1 MIASNDVDFGEG
13 FIMAQ
18 RHEDERFMRVAL
30 GEAALAAQA
39 GEVPIGA
46 VVVYEGRVIASA
58 HNRRE
63 IDEDPSA
70 HAEFA
75 ALLEASRALG
85 RWRLTG
91 CTVYVTLEPC
101 LMCAGLMVNAR
112 IDRCVFGA
120 PDPKGG
126 AVGSLYDVSRD
137 NRLNHA
143 FEVTS
148 GVLQD
153 ECAGVLQDF
162 FSQLR
167 DRTHTSAQV
176 REEEGLLTCC
186 CESVHEKVPGP
197 RVLLAIDSFKG
208 CATSAQIEEWVAEG
222 VCHASP
228 GAQIERIPI
237 ADGGEGTCDAIYRS
251 LGGELAEV
259 EVEGPLG
266 HPCQAR
272 YLFVEDAGASG
283 PFAVIELAQADG
295 ITQSPCTYDAALD
308 ASTFGV
314 GQLMLHALERGA
326 TSLYIGLGGSA
337 STDGG
342 AGLLMALGAQLL
354 DDAGRQIG
362 RGLRGLENLAS
373 IDLSAALERLR
384 NVSVSIL
391 NDVTNPLVGARGA
404 ARIFGPQK
412 GLCAQGAPADALD
425 RADERL
431 IRYGGL
437 LTQARDAHDGS
448 DLQVGDPGARPR
460 SLVAVP
466 GAGAAGGTGAA
477 LLALGACMSSGIE
490 TMLDLVGFDVAASRA
505 DLVITGEGNMDNQTA
520 AGKAPVGVA
529 KRAKRAG
536 KPVVAVVGGR
546 ADDIDDVF
554 RSGIDLVIPLAPRPL
569 SLEQA
574 LDPAIARENA
584 HIAGDA
590 AVRAYLL

>member
-1 MIASNDVDFGEG
+1 
-13 FIMAQ
+13 MAQ

-30 GEAALAAQA
+30 DEAALAAQA

-46 VVVYEGRVIASA
+46 VVVFEGRVIASA

-63 IDEDPSA
+63 LDKDPSA
-70 HAEFA
+70 HAEFL
-75 ALLEASRALG
+75 ALLEAARALG

-101 LMCAGLMVNAR
+101 LMCAGLMVNSR

-126 AVGSLYDVSRD
+126 AVGSLYDLSRD
-137 NRLNHA
+137 DRLNHA

-153 ECAGVLQDF
+153 ECTGLLQGF

-167 DRTHTSAQV
+167 DGTRASALS
-176 REEEGLLTCC
+176 REEELPLPCC
-186 CESVHEKVPGP
+186 CPSASEPSLGP

-208 CATSAQIEEWVAEG
+208 CATSVQIEDWVEEG
-222 VCHASP
+222 VLHAAP
-228 GAQIERIPI
+228 DAQVEKIAI
-237 ADGGEGTCDAIYRS
+237 ADGGEGTCDAAYRS
-251 LGGELAEV
+251 LGGELVEI

-266 HPCQAR
+266 SLCQAR
-272 YLFVEDAGASG
+272 YLFADDESTTE

-295 ITQSPCTYDAALD
+295 ITQSSCTYDAALD

-314 GQLMLHALERGA
+314 GQMIIHALDRGA
-326 TSLYIGLGGSA
+326 ASLYIGLGGSA

-342 AGLLMALGAQLL
+342 AGMLMALGARLL
-354 DDAGRQIG
+354 DEGGAQIC
-362 RGLRGLENLAS
+362 RGLRGLETLAS
-373 IDLSAALERLR
+373 IDLSPALERLR
-384 NVSVSIL
+384 NVSVSVL

-412 GLCAQGAPADALD
+412 GLCAHGAPADALD
-425 RADERL
+425 QADANL
-431 IRYGGL
+431 VRYGRL

-448 DLQVGDPGARPR
+448 TLQVGEVGARPR
-460 SLVAVP
+460 SLMAVP

-477 LLALGACMSSGIE
+477 LLALGARMSSGIE
-490 TMLDLVGFDVAASRA
+490 TMLDLVGFDEAAA
-505 DLVITGEGNMDNQTA
+505 HVNLVITGEGNMDNQTA

-529 KRAKRAG
+529 KRAKAAG
-536 KPVVAVVGGR
+536 KPVVAIVGGR
-546 ADDIDDVF
+546 ANDIDEVY
-554 RSGIDLVIPLAPRPL
+554 RAGIDLVVPLAPRPL
-569 SLEQA
+569 ALEYA
-574 LDPAIARENA
+574 LDPAVARENA
-584 HIAGDA
+584 RVAGDA

>member
-1 MIASNDVDFGEG
+1 
-13 FIMAQ
+13 
-18 RHEDERFMRVAL
+18 MRVAL
-30 GEAALAAQA
+30 DEAALAAQA

-46 VVVYEGRVIASA
+46 AVVFEGRVIARA

-63 IDEDPSA
+63 LDKDPSA
-70 HAEFA
+70 HAEFL
-75 ALLEASRALG
+75 ALLEAARVLG

-101 LMCAGLMVNAR
+101 LMCAGLMVNSR

-126 AVGSLYDVSRD
+126 AVGSLYDLSRD
-137 NRLNHA
+137 NRLNHG

-153 ECAGVLQDF
+153 ECSKLLQGF

-167 DRTHTSAQV
+167 DGMRASALS
-176 REEEGLLTCC
+176 REEAPLPCC
-186 CESVHEKVPGP
+186 CSCADEASSGP

-208 CATSAQIEEWVAEG
+208 CATSAQIEDWVEEG
-222 VCHASP
+222 VLHAAP
-228 GAQIERIPI
+228 GAQVEKIAI
-237 ADGGEGTCDAIYRS
+237 ADGGEGTCEAVHRS
-251 LGGELAEV
+251 LGGELV
-259 EVEGPLG
+259 ETKVEGPLG
-266 HPCQAR
+266 SLCQAR
-272 YLFVEDAGASG
+272 YLFVDDEGTTG

-295 ITQSPCTYDAALD
+295 ITQSSCTYDAALD

-314 GQLMLHALERGA
+314 GQLIVHALDRGA

-342 AGLLMALGAQLL
+342 AGLLMALGAHLF
-354 DDAGRQIG
+354 DEAGGQIG

-373 IDLSAALERLR
+373 IDLSPALERLR

-425 RADERL
+425 LADVNL
-431 IRYGGL
+431 VRYGRL
-437 LTQARDAHDGS
+437 LTQARDAHDGGA
-448 DLQVGDPGARPR
+448 LQVGEPGARPR
-460 SLVAVP
+460 SLMAVP

-477 LLALGACMSSGIE
+477 LLALGARMSSGIE
-490 TMLDLVGFDVAASRA
+490 TMLDLVGFDEVVAHAN
-505 DLVITGEGNMDNQTA
+505 LVITGEGNLDNQTA

-529 KRAKRAG
+529 KRAKAAG
-536 KPVVAVVGGR
+536 KPVVAIVGGR
-546 ADDIDDVF
+546 ANDIDEVY
-554 RSGIDLVIPLAPRPL
+554 RAGIDLVVPLVPRPL
-569 SLEQA
+569 ALECA
-574 LDPAIARENA
+574 LDPAVACENA
-584 HIAGDA
+584 RIAGDA

>member
-1 MIASNDVDFGEG
+1 
-13 FIMAQ
+13 
-18 RHEDERFMRVAL
+18 MRVAL
-30 GEAALAAQA
+30 DEAALAAQA

-46 VVVYEGRVIASA
+46 TVVFEGRVIARA

-63 IDEDPSA
+63 LDKDPSA
-70 HAEFA
+70 HAEFL
-75 ALLEASRALG
+75 ALLEAARVLG

-101 LMCAGLMVNAR
+101 LMCAGLMVNSR

-126 AVGSLYDVSRD
+126 AVGSLYDLSRD
-137 NRLNHA
+137 NRLNHG

-153 ECAGVLQDF
+153 ECSKLLQGF

-167 DRTHTSAQV
+167 DGTRASALS
-176 REEEGLLTCC
+176 REEAPLPCC
-186 CESVHEKVPGP
+186 CPNADEAQLGP

-208 CATSAQIEEWVAEG
+208 CATSAQIEDWVEEG
-222 VCHASP
+222 VLHAAP
-228 GAQIERIPI
+228 GAQVEKIAI
-237 ADGGEGTCDAIYRS
+237 ADGGEGTCEAVHRS
-251 LGGELAEV
+251 LGGELV
-259 EVEGPLG
+259 ETKVEGPLG
-266 HPCQAR
+266 SLCQAR
-272 YLFVEDAGASG
+272 YLFVDDEGTTG

-295 ITQSPCTYDAALD
+295 ITQSSCTYDAALD

-314 GQLMLHALERGA
+314 GQLIVHALDRGA

-342 AGLLMALGAQLL
+342 VGLLMALGAHLF
-354 DDAGRQIG
+354 DEAGGQIG

-373 IDLSAALERLR
+373 IDLSPALERLR

-425 RADERL
+425 LADANL
-431 IRYGGL
+431 VRYGRL
-437 LTQARDAHDGS
+437 LTQARDAHDGGA
-448 DLQVGDPGARPR
+448 LQVGEPGARPR
-460 SLVAVP
+460 SLMAVP

-477 LLALGACMSSGIE
+477 LLALGARMSSGIE
-490 TMLDLVGFDVAASRA
+490 TMLDLVGFDDAAA
-505 DLVITGEGNMDNQTA
+505 HANLIITGEGNLDNQTA

-529 KRAKRAG
+529 KRAKAAG
-536 KPVVAVVGGR
+536 KPVVAIVGGR
-546 ADDIDDVF
+546 ADDIDEVY
-554 RSGIDLVIPLAPRPL
+554 RAGIDLVVPLAPRPL
-569 SLEQA
+569 ALECA
-574 LDPAIARENA
+574 LDPAVARENA
-584 HIAGDA
+584 RIAGDA

>member
-1 MIASNDVDFGEG
+1 MC
-13 FIMAQ
+13 
-18 RHEDERFMRVAL
+18 VAL
-30 GEAALAAQA
+30 DEAALAAQA

-46 VVVYEGRVIASA
+46 VVVFEGRVIARA

-63 IDEDPSA
+63 FDKDPSA
-70 HAEFA
+70 HAEFL
-75 ALLEASRALG
+75 ALLEAARILG

-101 LMCAGLMVNAR
+101 LMCAGLMVNSR

-126 AVGSLYDVSRD
+126 AVGSLYDLSRD
-137 NRLNHA
+137 NRLNHG

-153 ECAGVLQDF
+153 ECSKLLQGF

-167 DRTHTSAQV
+167 DGTRASALS
-176 REEEGLLTCC
+176 REEAPLPCC
-186 CESVHEKVPGP
+186 CPNADEVQLGP

-208 CATSAQIEEWVAEG
+208 CATSAQIEDWVEEG
-222 VCHASP
+222 VLHAAP
-228 GAQIERIPI
+228 GAQVEKIAI
-237 ADGGEGTCDAIYRS
+237 ADGGEGTCEAVHRS
-251 LGGELAEV
+251 LGGELV
-259 EVEGPLG
+259 ETKVEGPLG
-266 HPCQAR
+266 SFCQAR
-272 YLFVEDAGASG
+272 YLFVDDEGTTG

-295 ITQSPCTYDAALD
+295 ITQSSCTYEAALD

-314 GQLMLHALERGA
+314 GQLIVHALDRGA

-342 AGLLMALGAQLL
+342 AGLLMALGARLF
-354 DDAGRQIG
+354 DEAGGQIG

-373 IDLSAALERLR
+373 IDLSPSLERLR

-425 RADERL
+425 LADANL
-431 IRYGGL
+431 VRYGRL
-437 LTQARDAHDGS
+437 LTQARDAHDGGA
-448 DLQVGDPGARPR
+448 LQVGERDARPR
-460 SLVAVP
+460 SLMAVP

-477 LLALGACMSSGIE
+477 LLALGARMSSGIE
-490 TMLDLVGFDVAASRA
+490 TMLDLVGFDEAVAHAN
-505 DLVITGEGNMDNQTA
+505 LVITGEGNLDNQTA

-529 KRAKRAG
+529 KRAKAAG
-536 KPVVAVVGGR
+536 KPVVAIVGGR
-546 ADDIDDVF
+546 ANDIDEVY
-554 RSGIDLVIPLAPRPL
+554 RAGIDLVVPLVPRPL
-569 SLEQA
+569 ALECA
-574 LDPAIARENA
+574 LDPAVACENA
-584 HIAGDA
+584 RIAGDA
-590 AVRAYLL
+590 AIRAYLL

>member
-1 MIASNDVDFGEG
+1 
-13 FIMAQ
+13 
-18 RHEDERFMRVAL
+18 MRVAL
-30 GEAALAAQA
+30 DEAALAARA

-46 VVVYEGRVIASA
+46 VVVFEGRVIARA

-63 IDEDPSA
+63 LDKDPSA
-70 HAEFA
+70 HAEFL
-75 ALLEASRALG
+75 ALLEAARVLG

-101 LMCAGLMVNAR
+101 LMCAGLMVNSR

-126 AVGSLYDVSRD
+126 AVGSLYDLSRD
-137 NRLNHA
+137 NRLNHG

-153 ECAGVLQDF
+153 ECSKLLQGF

-167 DRTHTSAQV
+167 DGTRASALS
-176 REEEGLLTCC
+176 REEAPLPCC
-186 CESVHEKVPGP
+186 CSNADEAQLGP

-208 CATSAQIEEWVAEG
+208 CATSAQIEDWVEEG
-222 VCHASP
+222 VLHAAP
-228 GAQIERIPI
+228 GAQVEKIAI
-237 ADGGEGTCDAIYRS
+237 ADGGEGTCEAVHRS
-251 LGGELAEV
+251 LGGELV
-259 EVEGPLG
+259 ETKAEGPLG
-266 HPCQAR
+266 SLCQAR
-272 YLFVEDAGASG
+272 YLFVDDDGTTG

-295 ITQSPCTYDAALD
+295 ITQSSCTYDAALD

-314 GQLMLHALERGA
+314 GQLIVHALDRGA

-342 AGLLMALGAQLL
+342 AGLLMALGAHLF
-354 DDAGRQIG
+354 DEAGGQIG

-373 IDLSAALERLR
+373 IDLSPALERLR

-425 RADERL
+425 LADANL
-431 IRYGGL
+431 VRYGRL
-437 LTQARDAHDGS
+437 LTQARDAHDGGA
-448 DLQVGDPGARPR
+448 LQVGEPGARPR
-460 SLVAVP
+460 SLMAVP

-477 LLALGACMSSGIE
+477 LLALGARMSSGIE
-490 TMLDLVGFDVAASRA
+490 TMLDLVGFDEAAA
-505 DLVITGEGNMDNQTA
+505 HANLIITGEGNLDNQTA

-529 KRAKRAG
+529 KRAKAAG
-536 KPVVAVVGGR
+536 KPVVAIVGGR
-546 ADDIDDVF
+546 ANDIDEVY
-554 RSGIDLVIPLAPRPL
+554 RAGIDLVVPLVPRPL
-569 SLEQA
+569 ALECA
-574 LDPAIARENA
+574 LDPAVARENA
-584 HIAGDA
+584 RIAGDA
-590 AVRAYLL
+590 AIRAYLL